1 MMVTVIVSLLPSI
14 FFSSDIVFACFYC
27 TWPRYV
33 YCIDQFS
40 IAHES
45 PHHPLFLFV
54 LVILSHP
61 DDRTVFL
68 DDSAFFSCLTRDSPA
83 THWRLNETDY
93 DDLPSQMQDDLV
105 ISTIPATL
113 SVLIELSIP
122 ARAEYN
128 GTRVQCVAES
138 DDGDSVDS
146 DTATLRIQGI

>member
-1 MMVTVIVSLLPSI
+1 M
-14 FFSSDIVFACFYC
+14 
-27 TWPRYV
+27 
-33 YCIDQFS
+33 
-40 IAHES
+40 
-45 PHHPLFLFV
+45 
-54 LVILSHP
+54 ILSHP
-61 DDRTVFL
+61 DDKTVFL
-68 DDSAFFSCLTRDSPA
+68 DDSAFFSCLTQDNFTS
-83 THWRLNETDY
+83 HWRLNETDY

-138 DDGDSVDS
+138 DDGHSVVS